1 MRADLGQVPST
12 TPVEEL
18 PAPSAGAVRA
28 VPSIVSV
35 AASRTHDFSK
45 QVLPM
50 IRLVEGLGTVLGLGD
65 TAEVRLTGLRNPC
78 SQIDADE
85 PHRRLEKV

>member
-1 MRADLGQVPST
+1 
-12 TPVEEL
+12 
-18 PAPSAGAVRA
+18 
-28 VPSIVSV
+28 
-35 AASRTHDFSK
+35 
-45 QVLPM
+45 M